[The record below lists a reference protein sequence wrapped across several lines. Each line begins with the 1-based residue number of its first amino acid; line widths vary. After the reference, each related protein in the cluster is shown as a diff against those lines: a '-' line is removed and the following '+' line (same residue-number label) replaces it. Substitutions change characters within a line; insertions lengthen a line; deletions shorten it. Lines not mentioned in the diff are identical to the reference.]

1 MRFLYRNRFLGA
13 NMSITSLNI
22 ASSSLQA
29 YSKALDISGNN
40 IANASTNGF
49 QAKQAQFQ
57 EQNTGGVSV
66 SISNQSQSLNKTAE
80 ETNTTLS
87 STDLAKE
94 LVQSLEYKSGFLIS
108 AKLIEATNERI
119 GTLIDIS
126 E

>member
-1 MRFLYRNRFLGA
+1 
-13 NMSITSLNI
+13 MSITSLNI

-66 SISNQSQSLNKTAE
+66 SISTQSQSLNKTAE